1 MAASEY
7 RHVARNV
14 CGNVRAIE
22 RDDAARPG
30 RLSRVDQIVRA
41 SEQVIEVA
49 REPRIGAVLARGRE
63 VRSGLTIQ

>member
-7 RHVARNV
+7 LPRGAKRLWK
-14 CGNVRAIE
+14 RAGIE

-41 SEQVIEVA
+41 PEQVIEVA

-63 VRSGLTIQ
+63 VGSRLTIQ